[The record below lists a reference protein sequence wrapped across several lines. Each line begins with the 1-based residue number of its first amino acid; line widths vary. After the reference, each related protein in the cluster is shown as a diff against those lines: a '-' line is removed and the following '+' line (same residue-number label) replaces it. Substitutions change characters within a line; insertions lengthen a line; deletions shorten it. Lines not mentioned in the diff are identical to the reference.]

1 MCPGSWEGGNK
12 GHRVVRF
19 LRKGMAVGWNIK
31 KCQDQRVCSL
41 STLQGLALP
50 GSVMLTHTW
59 EGSSKAQAAESRRLL
74 EPVPSSEGTN
84 ERWSESVLWPGGWG
98 RLGNFFSSAILVS
111 QLRTQWKPENPCSS
125 ASELPS
131 WSWSQ
136 EGSGEDVLKQKTSSP
151 QLPALLVGPIPSC
164 LLRACL
170 KMLSVVWDRV
180 WEGANKKRIRHICW
194 RIPYGCIRS
203 GFKVFYW
210 IRKVSCTEVD
220 AQIIMH
226 YEFLLFLSAYFPS
239 FHKIS

>member
-74 EPVPSSEGTN
+74 KPVPSSEGAN
-84 ERWSESVLWPGGWG
+84 ERWSEPVLWPGGWG

-125 ASELPS
+125 ASELPKLILKPGRFWRRCFKAKNFIS
-131 WSWSQ
+131 PTACFT
-136 EGSGEDVLKQKTSSP
+136 SGTHS
-151 QLPALLVGPIPSC
+151 LLLTQSMPKNVICGLGQGVG
-164 LLRACL
+164 
-170 KMLSVVWDRV
+170 
-180 WEGANKKRIRHICW
+180 
-194 RIPYGCIRS
+194 GC
-203 GFKVFYW
+203 
-210 IRKVSCTEVD
+210 T
-220 AQIIMH
+220 
-226 YEFLLFLSAYFPS
+226 
-239 FHKIS
+239 